1 MKVILL
7 QDVRAQGKKGDLITV
22 SDGYARNFLLPRKLA
37 MEADAQ
43 KIAELKA
50 QEDAKLRRMAE
61 EKKAAEALAEKLTSL
76 LTKVTISSGADGR
89 LYGSDTAKDVAEA
102 VQAQHGIEI
111 DRRKLD
117 IPDPIKAYGTYEIE
131 VKLYAGVTGKINLLV
146 ADK

>member
-50 QEDAKLRRMAE
+50 QEEAKLRRMAE
-61 EKKAAEALAEKLTSL
+61 EKKAAEELAEKLTAL
-76 LTKVTISSGADGR
+76 MTKVTISSGADGR
-89 LYGSDTAKDVAEA
+89 LYGSVTAKDVAEA

-117 IPDPIKAYGTYEIE
+117 ITEPIKAYGTYTIE